1 MRAIYAA
8 EKGPAVTPE
17 EIRTRIRAALPDAE
31 VTIRD
36 TTGGG
41 DHFDATVVSS
51 AFAGKGPVERHRLV
65 YAALN
70 DMIIGPAAPIHALAL
85 TTATPEEYQR
95 K

>member
-1 MRAIYAA
+1 MS
-8 EKGPAVTPE
+8 PD
-17 EIRTRIRAALPDAE
+17 EIRARIRAAIPDAD
-31 VTIRD
+31 VTVRD

-41 DHFDATVVSS
+41 DHFDATVVSA

-70 DMIIGPAAPIHALAL
+70 DAIIGPAAPIHALAL

>member
-1 MRAIYAA
+1 M
-8 EKGPAVTPE
+8 TPE
-17 EIRTRIRAALPDAE
+17 DIRARIRQALPDAD
-31 VTIRD
+31 VSVVD

-51 AFAGKGPVERHRLV
+51 VFSGKGPVERHRLV

-70 DMIIGPAAPIHALAL
+70 DAITGPTAPIHALAL
-85 TTATPEEYQR
+85 TTATPEEYHR